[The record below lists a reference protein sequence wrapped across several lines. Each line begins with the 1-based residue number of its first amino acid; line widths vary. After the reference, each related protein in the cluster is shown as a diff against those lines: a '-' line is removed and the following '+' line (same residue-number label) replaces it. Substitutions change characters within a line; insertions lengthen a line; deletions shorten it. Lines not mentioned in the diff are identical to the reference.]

1 MVDFWEE
8 QIELAKHINNYK
20 KGYTCIVDL
29 EDHGFSHLEA
39 LRIYTAYVDRQ
50 VKPHKKTSK
59 YKGVYKRAGKWEAR
73 KNGVYLGRHETE
85 EKAKEIY
92 DKYRLRH

>member
-1 MVDFWEE
+1 MVDFWKE
-8 QIELAKHINNYK
+8 QIELANNIK
-20 KGYTCIVDL
+20 NFKRGYRCIIDL
-29 EDHGFSHLEA
+29 EGFGFSHLEA
-39 LRIYTAYVDRQ
+39 LRIYTPQ
-50 VKPHKKTSK
+50 TEIESKSQKKTSK

-92 DKYRLRH
+92 DNYRLRH